1 MQTLQKGVDI
11 MKVLLFLPRE
21 YKNLLLLGMRL
32 ISALDT
38 AEERKAAIDKGLAM
52 LKDGTITP
60 PEWTSFG
67 KTLGIFKIGKS

>member
-1 MQTLQKGVDI
+1 MSF
-11 MKVLLFLPRE
+11 LLKFLPAE
-21 YKNLLLLGMRL
+21 YKNLVELGMRL

-38 AEERKAAIDKGLAM
+38 AEERKVAIDKGLAM

-60 PEWTSFG
+60 IEWTSFG